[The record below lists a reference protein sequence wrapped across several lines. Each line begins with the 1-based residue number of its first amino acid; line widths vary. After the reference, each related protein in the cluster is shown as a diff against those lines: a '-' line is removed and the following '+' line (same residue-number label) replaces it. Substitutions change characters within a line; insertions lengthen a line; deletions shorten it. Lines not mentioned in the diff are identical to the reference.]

1 MTTINNKRSLSER
14 FSDVFAE
21 VAFAE
26 AGELY
31 PEHPHRLRSVADAF
45 TEVAFAESGEEYHVD
60 VVELTPP
67 KVCINGET
75 LSGLCV

>member
-1 MTTINNKRSLSER
+1 MTTINHKRSLTDWMN
-14 FSDVFAE
+14 DVFAR

-31 PEHPHRLRSVADAF
+31 PEHPHRLRTVTEVF

-60 VVELTPP
+60 VEETRPP
-67 KVCINGET
+67 MVCVKGET
-75 LSGLCV
+75 SSGLCV